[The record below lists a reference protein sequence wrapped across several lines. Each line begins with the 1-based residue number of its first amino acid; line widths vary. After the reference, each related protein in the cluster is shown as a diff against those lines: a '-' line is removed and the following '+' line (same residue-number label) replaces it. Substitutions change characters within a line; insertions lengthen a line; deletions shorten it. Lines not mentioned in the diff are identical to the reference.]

1 MAIAHDMRQE
11 NLITPGKYPDVS
23 KWPIK
28 EYDIPQQEDG

>member
-1 MAIAHDMRQE
+1 MAIAHDMRQA

-28 EYDIPQQEDG
+28 EYDIP